1 MAYNDTTKQ
10 WELETDDETLER
22 LLNAYNSFVQDANMN
37 VNTIK
42 GSGLEG
48 AFYTYIRGYYDLL
61 QSGVL
66 DLQAK
71 MQFAIKEA
79 SFQVLRPNVI
89 KDNIVIYAEKKGL
102 ELAVFDLNNTKM
114 TGNPEGIYLV
124 VKPVLT
130 LNQQN
135 EIMSDIGKNCV
146 VAGVIMQGT
155 TSIFTTLSTGNQLE
169 VKYTQATQLP
179 FKIKV
184 EIKRKTT
191 SIDAVNLQSE
201 IQQEILNFFQETY
214 KLGVDFNATDIQ
226 FILINKFKN
235 LSEIQVYYSLDETEP
250 YTYILGSYVVPY
262 DKFLNVTIN
271 DILVEVL

>member
-10 WELETDDETLER
+10 WELETEDETLQR
-22 LLNAYNSFVQDANMN
+22 LLTTYNSVVPNANMDIN
-37 VNTIK
+37 KIR

-48 AFYTYIRGYYDLL
+48 VLYTYIRGFYDLL
-61 QSGVL
+61 QTGVL

-71 MQFAIKEA
+71 MTFAIKDA

-124 VKPVLT
+124 VKPTLT

-135 EIMSDIGKNCV
+135 EIMADIGKNCV
-146 VAGVIMQGT
+146 VAGVIMNGT
-155 TSIFTTLSTGNQLE
+155 TTINTTLSTGNQLA

-179 FKIKV
+179 FKVKV

-191 SIDAVNLQSE
+191 SIDAVNLASE
-201 IQQEILNFFQETY
+201 IQAEILTFFTENY
-214 KLGVDFNATDIQ
+214 KIGMDFNATDIQ
-226 FILINKFKN
+226 FVLINKFKN
-235 LSEIQVYYSLDETEP
+235 LSDIMVYYSLDALT
-250 YTYILGSYVVPY
+250 YTLGSYVIPY
-262 DKFLNVTIN
+262 NNFINVGVD